1 MVKGERLSRGEGEGG
16 GRLQE
21 GGGRRQ
27 GAGGR
32 RQGAGGRREE
42 GTVACRVG
50 LACQKSRDGNICD
63 VLFFAFVFPVA
74 ACMYNY
80 ISPGFGRICSRL
92 L

>member
-1 MVKGERLSRGEGEGG
+1 MVKGNDSHAGGGGEGG
-16 GRLQE
+16 GRRE
-21 GGGRRQ
+21 A
-27 GAGGR
+27 AGGR

-63 VLFFAFVFPVA
+63 VIFFAFVFPVA